1 MALIRLEHVSK
12 SYGER
17 IALSDLTLSFDPGEW
32 VFVLGPSG
40 AGKSTLLRVLAL
52 AEKTTSG
59 RVEVDSGGLHPEG
72 SDSPLSGRRL
82 RRLVGVLGQEFR
94 LLADRTVYENV
105 ALACQIS
112 GIWDRAAIRERV
124 NPLLDQ
130 MGIRGKEALYPT
142 DLSAGEKQRA
152 ALARAMARHPKLL
165 VADEP
170 TGNLDPA
177 AAGQIFALLSEI
189 RSRGTLVLVATHA
202 EDWVRRYP
210 GRVIRLE
217 RGILRSDQVE
227 GEPVGLATVGISSIV
242 GAAAAGTVGT
252 TAPPTSPTPPPPP
265 SPPPP
270 SPPPSPAPPASPT
283 PAPPEGLPPASPEPP
298 FEAGPQP

>member
-52 AEKTTSG
+52 AEKPTSG
-59 RVEVDSGGLHPEG
+59 RVEVDAEGLHPAGGG
-72 SDSPLSGRRL
+72 SRTSGRLL
-82 RRLVGVLGQEFR
+82 RRLVGMLGQEFR
-94 LLADRTVYENV
+94 LLSDRTVYENV

-130 MGIRGKEALYPT
+130 MGIRGKEALYPN

-165 VADEP
+165 IADEP

-177 AAGQIFALLSEI
+177 AAGQIFALLNEI
-189 RSRGTLVLVATHA
+189 RARGTLVLVATHA

-217 RGILRSDQVE
+217 RGILRSDATE
-227 GEPVGLATVGISSIV
+227 GEPAGIAAVTAATV
-242 GAAAAGTVGT
+242 AAAPAV
-252 TAPPTSPTPPPPP
+252 PPPPAPTPP
-265 SPPPP
+265 
-270 SPPPSPAPPASPT
+270 APTQPDDPT
-283 PAPPEGLPPASPEPP
+283 TVVTEPP
-298 FEAGPQP
+298 Q

>member
-1 MALIRLEHVSK
+1 MALIRFEHVSK
-12 SYGER
+12 SFGER

-52 AEKTTSG
+52 AEKPSSG
-59 RVEVDSGGLHPEG
+59 RVEVDAVGLNPEG
-72 SDSPLSGRRL
+72 GGKPASGRLL
-82 RRLVGVLGQEFR
+82 RRMVGMLGQEFR

-130 MGIRGKEALYPT
+130 MGIRGKEALYPN
-142 DLSAGEKQRA
+142 DLSAGEKQRV

-165 VADEP
+165 IADEP

-177 AAGQIFALLSEI
+177 AAGQIFALLNEI
-189 RSRGTLVLVATHA
+189 RARGTLVLVATHA

-217 RGILRSDQVE
+217 RGILRSDAME
-227 GEPVGLATVGISSIV
+227 GQPAGFTSIV
-242 GAAAAGTVGT
+242 
-252 TAPPTSPTPPPPP
+252 AP
-265 SPPPP
+265 
-270 SPPPSPAPPASPT
+270 PAPPPAEALAAT
-283 PAPPEGLPPASPEPP
+283 EPAPAEPAAAPVELATEPPATEPAATEPP
-298 FEAGPQP
+298 Q

>member
-17 IALSDLTLSFDPGEW
+17 IALSDLTLTFDPGEW

-52 AEKTTSG
+52 AEKPSAG
-59 RVEVDSGGLHPEG
+59 RVEVDAEGLHPEAG
-72 SDSPLSGRRL
+72 GKPSGRVL

-112 GIWDRAAIRERV
+112 GIWDRAALRERV

-130 MGIRGKEALYPT
+130 MGIRGKEALYPN

-165 VADEP
+165 IADEP

-177 AAGQIFALLSEI
+177 AAGQIFALLNEI
-189 RSRGTLVLVATHA
+189 RVRGTLVVVATHV

-217 RGILRSDQVE
+217 RGLLRSDAME
-227 GEPVGLATVGISSIV
+227 GGVPASIV
-242 GAAAAGTVGT
+242 PAATAAAVTEPTVGT
-252 TAPPTSPTPPPPP
+252 
-265 SPPPP
+265 
-270 SPPPSPAPPASPT
+270 
-283 PAPPEGLPPASPEPP
+283 ELPPVPANPGNPSNPSTSGSSGPGEPP
-298 FEAGPQP
+298 R

>member
-52 AEKTTSG
+52 AEKPTSG

-130 MGIRGKEALYPT
+130 MGIRGKEALYPN

-177 AAGQIFALLSEI
+177 AAGQIFALMSEI

-217 RGILRSDQVE
+217 RGILRSDMVE
-227 GEPVGLATVGISSIV
+227 GEPVGVGISSVI
-242 GAAAAGTVGT
+242 AAAAGTAT
-252 TAPPTSPTPPPPP
+252 AQAPSPPSAPQPQAPPPPQAAPPPPPQAPP
-265 SPPPP
+265 SPPP
-270 SPPPSPAPPASPT
+270 
-283 PAPPEGLPPASPEPP
+283 APPESAP